1 MTWQLCLAACA
12 APCMLRCAQH
22 LHTAE
27 SLPNQRAGS
36 GSCAHTCTLP
46 TELDPCSAVPCCA
59 VQVALLE
66 PAPGNSTLQWP
77 WVSRGT
83 PEPGVNRVQAVS
95 VPVGGASSSSK
106 DGGLLERAIAAVL
119 AGYSGGSSSILS
131 TASEY
136 LCRML
141 NTGCRTGGLGCYCA
155 PGVFGVVS
163 LRGCSRCPP
172 NAITFLGCGVDSLT
186 TLLTAP
192 VGMHMAFPCAA

>member
-1 MTWQLCLAACA
+1 
-12 APCMLRCAQH
+12 
-22 LHTAE
+22 
-27 SLPNQRAGS
+27 
-36 GSCAHTCTLP
+36 
-46 TELDPCSAVPCCA
+46 

-141 NTGCRTGGLGCYCA
+141 DTGCRTGGLGWRTGMLLCTRGLWGCVSQ
-155 PGVFGVVS
+155 GVQP
-163 LRGCSRCPP
+163 LPAQRYH
-172 NAITFLGCGVDSLT
+172 FLGMWC
-186 TLLTAP
+186 
-192 VGMHMAFPCAA
+192 